1 MERNAK
7 KGALAAYLRVKKTV
21 SFRVACVVRRSEKM
35 TYANTAF
42 VPMEK
47 KRIVGNPDPDDGEFW
62 VFL

>member
-1 MERNAK
+1 M
-7 KGALAAYLRVKKTV
+7 
-21 SFRVACVVRRSEKM
+21 VRWSEKM